1 MGFDA
6 IEIVLI
12 VIFWIVVLP
21 LTTLLHEIGHGIGGI
36 LISKER
42 AIGFS
47 WSN

>member
-1 MGFDA
+1 MMGYEA

-21 LTTLLHEIGHGIGGI
+21 LTTLLHEIGHGTGGI

-42 AIGFS
+42 AMVF
-47 WSN
+47 